1 MIEVPPGGLF
11 FEDVE
16 PGVGFETPGRAVTAA
31 DIDAFAEL
39 TGDHHGIHMDD
50 AAARA
55 AGFPGRIAHG
65 LFGLALMEGIKAPLG
80 LFERSAI
87 ASLGWDRVRFLRPIL
102 VGDRVR
108 LRVTFT
114 AKRRTSRPGRGVVT
128 EFVELLNQR
137 DEVVSTGEH
146 PLLVACR
153 GPGTAGGAGGAT

>member
-1 MIEVPPGGLF
+1 MIQVPPGGLY
-11 FEDVE
+11 FEEVE
-16 PGVGFETPGRAVTAA
+16 PGSGFETDERTVTAA

-50 AAARA
+50 ALARA

-80 LFERSAI
+80 MFERSAI

-102 VGDRVR
+102 VGDRLR

-114 AKRRTSRPGRGVVT
+114 GKRETSRPGRGVVT

-137 DEVVSTGEH
+137 GEVVSAAEH
-146 PLLVACR
+146 ALLVAR
-153 GPGTAGGAGGAT
+153 RTELA

>member
-1 MIEVPPGGLF
+1 MIQVPPGGLY

-16 PGVGFETPGRAVTAA
+16 PGSGFETGERAVTAA

-65 LFGLALMEGIKAPLG
+65 LFGLALMEGIKAPL
-80 LFERSAI
+80 LMFERSAI
-87 ASLGWDRVRFLRPIL
+87 ASLGWDKVRFLRPIL
-102 VGDRVR
+102 VGDRLR

-114 AKRRTSRPGRGVVT
+114 GKRATSRPGRGVVT

-137 DEVVSTGEH
+137 GEVVSSAEH
-146 PLLVACR
+146 ALLLAR
-153 GPGTAGGAGGAT
+153 RTELA